1 MSSTDEPVRSR
12 ATTQE
17 SGHSRELQRPPLPD
31 PLRTPVVD
39 THCHLDIADGDAG
52 AEWLG
57 VDDAVARATSVGVTR
72 IVQVGCDLPSAR
84 WSVAAAAEHPAL
96 VATVALHPNEA
107 PRILATEGREAL
119 QAAYAE
125 IAELAALP
133 QVRAVGETG
142 LDFFRTG
149 EDGREVQEESFRRH
163 IALAKE
169 LGKALVIHDRDAHAD
184 VIRVLESEGAP
195 ERVVFHCYSGDAAM
209 ARYCTDRGWY
219 LSFAGTVTFKN
230 AGALRESVAVA
241 PLDRVLVETDAPYL
255 TPMPFRGRPNASY
268 LVPLTVRVMAESA
281 GVTEDEMASA
291 LWINAQRVFG
301 PW

>member
-1 MSSTDEPVRSR
+1 MSSTDEPVRAR

-17 SGHSRELQRPPLPD
+17 SGHSRQLERPPLPD
-31 PLRTPVVD
+31 PLRTPVID

-57 VDDAVARATSVGVTR
+57 VEDAVARATAVGVTR

-107 PRILATEGREAL
+107 PRILAAEGRDALEA
-119 QAAYAE
+119 AHSE
-125 IAELAALP
+125 IAQLAALP

-149 EDGREVQEESFRRH
+149 EDGRDVQEESFRRH
-163 IALAKE
+163 IALAKD
-169 LGKALVIHDRDAHAD
+169 LGKALVIHDRDAHGD
-184 VIRVLESEGAP
+184 VIRVLESEGPP
-195 ERVVFHCYSGDAAM
+195 ENVVFHCYSGDAAM
-209 ARYCTDRGWY
+209 ARYCSERGWY

-230 AGALRESVAVA
+230 AAALRESVAVA

-255 TPMPFRGRPNASY
+255 TPTPWRGRPNASY
-268 LVPLTVRVMAESA
+268 LVPLTVRVMAEAA
-281 GVTEDEMASA
+281 GVTEDEMCAA
-291 LWINAQRVFG
+291 LWDNAQRVFG

>member
-1 MSSTDEPVRSR
+1 MSSTDEPVRAR

-17 SGHSRELQRPPLPD
+17 SGHSRQLERPPLPD
-31 PLRTPVVD
+31 PLATPVVD

-57 VDDAVARATSVGVTR
+57 VEDAVARATSVGVTR

-107 PRILATEGREAL
+107 PRILAAEGRGALEA
-119 QAAYAE
+119 AFAE
-125 IAELAALP
+125 IAALAALP

-149 EDGREVQEESFRRH
+149 EDGRDVQEESFRRH
-163 IALAKE
+163 IALAKA
-169 LGKALVIHDRDAHAD
+169 LGKALVIHDRDAHDD

-195 ERVVFHCYSGDAAM
+195 EQVVFHCYSGDAAM
-209 ARYCTDRGWY
+209 ARYCTERGWY

-230 AGALRESVAVA
+230 AAALRESVAVA

-255 TPMPFRGRPNASY
+255 TPTPWRGRPNASY
-268 LVPLTVRVMAESA
+268 LVPLTVRVMAGSA
-281 GVTEDEMASA
+281 GVPEDEMAAA
-291 LWINAQRVFG
+291 LWANAQRVFG

>member
-1 MSSTDEPVRSR
+1 MASTEEPLRSR
-12 ATTQE
+12 ASTQE
-17 SGHSRELQRPPLPD
+17 SGHSRELRRPPLPE
-31 PLRTPVVD
+31 PLRTPVID

-107 PRILATEGREAL
+107 PRILEREGRAAL
-119 QAAYAE
+119 ESAYAE
-125 IAELAALP
+125 IAELATLP
-133 QVRAVGETG
+133 QVRGVGETG

-149 EDGREVQEESFRRH
+149 PDGRGVQEESFRRH

-169 LGKALVIHDRDAHAD
+169 LGKALVIHDRDAHDD
-184 VIRVLESEGAP
+184 VIRVLEDEGP
-195 ERVVFHCYSGDAAM
+195 PDRVVFHCYSGDADM
-209 ARYCTDRGWY
+209 ARYCAGRGWY
-219 LSFAGTVTFKN
+219 LSFAGTVTFMN
-230 AGALRESVAVA
+230 AHALRESVAVA

-255 TPMPFRGRPNASY
+255 TPTPHRGRPNASY
-268 LVPLTVRVMAESA
+268 LVPLTVRVMAEAA
-281 GVTEDEMASA
+281 GVDEDTMGAA
-291 LWINAQRVFG
+291 LWDNAQRVFG